1 MNDDISIIRKW
12 SQSFSTRKRRWPFS
26 DSTLRSLDLHAA
38 FFPSWQGDE
47 WDIRSLNIPQL
58 LATACLSAGPIHL
71 PSEQIYETCRD
82 CRVLSHCFHNYVA
95 AGPLCD
101 RGLHHS
107 GVHHGTSPE
116 STFHPGVNIVNG
128 KVFMN
133 HFIPDSNTDF
143 IRNFRHCMQ
152 QLVLGSCSQHFS
164 SNLSFPP

>member
-47 WDIRSLNIPQL
+47 WDIRNMNIPQL

-71 PSEQIYETCRD
+71 PSEQIYETCWD
-82 CRVLSHCFHNYVA
+82 CCLLSQHYFHNYVA

-101 RGLHHS
+101 RGLHYS
-107 GVHHGTSPE
+107 GVHHGTSSE
-116 STFHPGVNIVNG
+116 STLHSGVNLVNG
-128 KVFMN
+128 EVFMN
-133 HFIPDSNTDF
+133 HVIAASNTDF
-143 IRNFRHCMQ
+143 ICI
-152 QLVLGSCSQHFS
+152 
-164 SNLSFPP
+164 